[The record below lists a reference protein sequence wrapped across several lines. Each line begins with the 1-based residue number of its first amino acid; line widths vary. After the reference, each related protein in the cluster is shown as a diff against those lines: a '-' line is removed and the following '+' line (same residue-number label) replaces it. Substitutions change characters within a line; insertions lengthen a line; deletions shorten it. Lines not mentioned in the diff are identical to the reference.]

1 MSGIARTPLTFLHD
15 VVAAEHRIGK
25 ESLKPWNL
33 GFLEFL
39 KSPKFRDCELSIS
52 LNLLLSVR
60 EALRAWLVKWK
71 RVLNARL
78 LGRSPRPIP
87 LPRLH
92 GVVAA
97 EHGNSKDF
105 QVMQNLGLYKSVE
118 IRKISEIK
126 NTNFTP
132 PG

>member
-1 MSGIARTPLTFLHD
+1 MGMVRKLISES
-15 VVAAEHRIGK
+15 AEPRI
-25 ESLKPWNL
+25 PQNI
-33 GFLEFL
+33 EFQ
-39 KSPKFRDCELSIS
+39 KSPKFRDREFSIF

-60 EALRAWLVKWK
+60 EALRAWLVEWK
-71 RVLNARL
+71 HVLNARPL
-78 LGRSPRPIP
+78 ARSPRPTP

-97 EHGNSKDF
+97 EHGNSKEF
-105 QVMQNLGLYKSVE
+105 QVMQNLGLHKSVE
-118 IRKISEIK
+118 IRKIAEIK